1 MHTSTKKPNR
11 SKWAQSKN
19 ENNCRGGI
27 TLMVI
32 CQMAGDEASRRR
44 LPSWM
49 KKPDDGDKT
58 NNPAPKNKISS
69 QTKKKPTT
77 ISTQP
82 LTTINKRKVSKSNKL
97 VPRDDGE
104 GELSVEDLLSI
115 AKEVFFL
122 KFFFYLV
129 VLVYEELFG

>member
-1 MHTSTKKPNR
+1 
-11 SKWAQSKN
+11 
-19 ENNCRGGI
+19 
-27 TLMVI
+27 MVI

-115 AKEVFFL
+115 AKEVFF
-122 KFFFYLV
+122 F
-129 VLVYEELFG
+129 